1 MNHMLRKERERE
13 FHNRRFG
20 AEHDIRQ
27 PLNKWYGA
35 LAACTRAQN
44 ELVRQYGDGA
54 NLLEYGCADGMISI
68 IYDRLADNAAS
79 FHGIDISDKAIER
92 ARQNCASQGL
102 TNCNFTVMDAENLT
116 FSNDE
121 FDVVFGRGI
130 LHHLDLN
137 KCFTEIS
144 RVLRP
149 GGKAIFTEP
158 LGHNPAINLFRKMT
172 PQYRTEDEHPLVM
185 NDLKIARGAF
195 REIECKFFGLT
206 TLAAVPFNA
215 TAVGPAMMKFCERA
229 DSFLLQVPVIQRHAW
244 SVLITLTK

>member
-1 MNHMLRKERERE
+1 MNHTLRKERERE
-13 FHNRRFG
+13 FHNQRFG

-35 LAACTRAQN
+35 LAAGTRAQN
-44 ELVRQYGDGA
+44 ELVRQYGGGA

-68 IYDRLADNAAS
+68 VYDRLADNAAY

-116 FSNDE
+116 FSNNE

-215 TAVGPAMMKFCERA
+215 TAVGSAMMKFCERA
-229 DSFLLQVPVIQRHAW
+229 DSFLLRVPLIQRHAW